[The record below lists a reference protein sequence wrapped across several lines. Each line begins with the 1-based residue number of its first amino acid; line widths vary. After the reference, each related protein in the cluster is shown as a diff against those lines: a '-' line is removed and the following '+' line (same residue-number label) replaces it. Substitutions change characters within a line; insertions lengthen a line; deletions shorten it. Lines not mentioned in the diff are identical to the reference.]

1 MTAVRKNFLA
11 ALRRWS
17 TEGNRFMKIATRA
30 AASAAAVGIAASG
43 MLSLAVGTAAADPV
57 GPGCA
62 QYSRQVPSGPG
73 SVMGMAADPVAVAAA
88 NNPLLKTLTA
98 ALSGQLNPKVNLV
111 DTLNGG
117 QFTVFAPTDDAFAK
131 LPSATID
138 SEDWFGSVDKYFDLS
153 RGPEP
158 GRSRQRGGHS
168 QDGARCHPDRN
179 RNTGRLEG
187 QRRIGDLRRSQ
198 HRQRDGVFD

>member
-1 MTAVRKNFLA
+1 MSDGSSVPMWRSTCSIVQRVFHPSKEGTGPNDCCPKEFLGGTASLEHGVKQVHEDRYTRGRVGCS
-11 ALRRWS
+11 RRY
-17 TEGNRFMKIATRA
+17 R
-30 AASAAAVGIAASG
+30 GIG
-43 MLSLAVGTAAADPV
+43 SLAVGTAAADPV

-138 SEDWFGSVDKYFDLS
+138 SED
-153 RGPEP
+153 
-158 GRSRQRGGHS
+158 
-168 QDGARCHPDRN
+168 
-179 RNTGRLEG
+179 
-187 QRRIGDLRRSQ
+187 
-198 HRQRDGVFD
+198 